1 MKLIAERKNEMKG
14 KDAADK
20 GKADEQRKD
29 DKGKQV
35 VQQVSVPKVPAQP
48 VKILQPGEGTSMVA
62 NKKLAEDATQVSGQC
77 SSLKPIDDSIPVVN
91 QFDILNMSD
100 DSRLDPLLL
109 EVRPSVNLQDLITV
123 EDGDLL
129 QSMDLGVS
137 RRVGLS
143 ADSEKVLTA
152 RGEKLHRRSKS
163 FDAAVVSYTLSKL

>member
-35 VQQVSVPKVPAQP
+35 VQQVYVPKVPAQP

-109 EVRPSVNLQDLITV
+109 EVRPSVNLQDLVTV
-123 EDGDLL
+123 EDGD
-129 QSMDLGVS
+129 SSEGVEE
-137 RRVGLS
+137 VEI
-143 ADSEKVLTA
+143 AD
-152 RGEKLHRRSKS
+152 
-163 FDAAVVSYTLSKL
+163 D